1 MQTCIHTYI
10 LKKTYSEITKLV
22 LKDIETLSQSH
33 MIHTHALIYVHART
47 HLTEDNARDF
57 IHLPES
63 DARSSPRKISKP
75 ITRVSPVS
83 GRGSLCSAVCPG

>member
-47 HLTEDNARDF
+47 HLTEDNA
-57 IHLPES
+57 IE
-63 DARSSPRKISKP
+63 I
-75 ITRVSPVS
+75 
-83 GRGSLCSAVCPG
+83 